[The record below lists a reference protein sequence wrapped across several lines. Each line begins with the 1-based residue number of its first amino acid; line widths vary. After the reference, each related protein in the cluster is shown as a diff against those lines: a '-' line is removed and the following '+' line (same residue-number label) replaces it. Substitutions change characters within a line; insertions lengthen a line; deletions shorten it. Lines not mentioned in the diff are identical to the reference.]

1 MKNNEMIKYK
11 ESFIYKIKSFL
22 KKIFGRQKY
31 SNIQEELVNQEVKE
45 KTNSFIDTLKVDEKL
60 VDAVVERKKFLKEI
74 EGNEKALN
82 MLSMDRLK
90 KLEEYYDNII
100 EQNNAKIKKLKAVA

>member
-11 ESFIYKIKSFL
+11 E
-22 KKIFGRQKY
+22 
-31 SNIQEELVNQEVKE
+31 
-45 KTNSFIDTLKVDEKL
+45 SFIDTLKVDEKL

>member
-11 ESFIYKIKSFL
+11 ESFIYKIKSFF

-31 SNIQEELVNQEVKE
+31 SNIQEELVNKE
-45 KTNSFIDTLKVDEKL
+45 EKKNSFIDTLKVDEKL

-100 EQNNAKIKKLKAVA
+100 EQNNAKIKKLKDVA

>member
-31 SNIQEELVNQEVKE
+31 SNIQEELVNKE
-45 KTNSFIDTLKVDEKL
+45 EKKNSFIDTLKVDEKL

-100 EQNNAKIKKLKAVA
+100 EQNNAKIKKLKDVA